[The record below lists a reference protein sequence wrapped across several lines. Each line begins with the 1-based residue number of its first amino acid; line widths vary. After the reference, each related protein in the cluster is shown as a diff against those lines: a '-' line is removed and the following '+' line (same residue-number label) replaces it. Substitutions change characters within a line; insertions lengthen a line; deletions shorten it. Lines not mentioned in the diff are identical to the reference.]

1 MKKWIVNTGK
11 FLLDNL
17 PGKRYIV
24 FESEPDFSDN
34 TMPVFEEMLRRGYGK
49 KYRLVWWVK
58 DEHGDL
64 PDYPGTIY
72 LDCRSRRSRLRF
84 RWCTM
89 RAKCL
94 ISCNKF
100 MTRPHSAVVS
110 FFLSHGGPLKACPGY
125 RVPAGIDYFLA
136 YSQGLLHAEI
146 PCEGGASTRR
156 FTLGF
161 PRNDVLTEPP
171 MDLHSCLEGDFRK
184 VLVWYPT
191 YRQHKNGAKT
201 ASVNALPIL
210 HDAEKARQLNEC
222 ARENGVLI
230 VVKPHF
236 AQDVSYIRRE
246 QLSNIRF
253 IDDSF
258 FKTHG
263 ITSYRF
269 VGSCDGLITDYS
281 SIYHDYLL
289 CRKPIAVVWEDIDQ
303 YRQNPGFSVDPE
315 KCMAGAWKIY
325 TLEDFRSFVRSVA
338 AGEDPGLP
346 LREQFLPTAHDY
358 TDGKNTERVVD
369 FITEKAGL

>member
-1 MKKWIVNTGK
+1 MKKWIRRAGNV
-11 FLLDNL
+11 LLDKL

-24 FESEPDFSDN
+24 LESEPDFSDN
-34 TMPVFEEMLRRGYGK
+34 TMSVFAEMLRRGYDKRYG
-49 KYRLVWWVK
+49 LVWWVK
-58 DEHGDL
+58 DAHGEL
-64 PDYPGTIY
+64 PGYPGTRY
-72 LDCRSRRSRLRF
+72 VDMKTRRSRLRF
-84 RWCTM
+84 RWYTL

-100 MTRPHSAVVS
+100 LTSPRSGVPS

-125 RVPAGIDYFLA
+125 RIPQGITYFLA
-136 YSQGLLHAEI
+136 YSRGLLHAEI
-146 PCEGGASTRR
+146 PCEEGADVRY
-156 FTLGF
+156 FTAGF
-161 PRNDVLTEPP
+161 PRNDILLEPP
-171 MDLHSCLEGDFRK
+171 VDLHKYLEGDFRK

-201 ASVNALPIL
+201 ASSDALPIL

-222 ARENGVLI
+222 ARENGVMI

-236 AQDVSYIRRE
+236 AQDISYIRRE
-246 QLSNIRF
+246 NLSNIRF

-263 ITSYRF
+263 ISSYRF

-289 CRKPIAVVWEDIDQ
+289 CRKPIAVVWEDIEQ

-315 KCMAGAWKIY
+315 TCMRGAWKIY
-325 TLEDFRSFVRSVA
+325 TLEDFQGFVRSVA

-358 TDGKNTERVVD
+358 TDGKNTQRVVD
-369 FITEKAGL
+369 FITEKVGL